1 MTAAAATTAWSE
13 RVRTA
18 LHVLLVTARYPWP
31 PRRGDQLRA
40 CQMLELLSPEHRVT
54 LLTPRPAAG
63 QPPDVVQP
71 FNQQAQEM
79 SWGSLKRSN
88 AIPPV
93 PLYCAATDA
102 QNVAA

>member
-1 MTAAAATTAWSE
+1 MTAAAATTAWAE

-63 QPPDVVQP
+63 QPPPPAAHGSAAVVTYRRRR
-71 FNQQAQEM
+71 
-79 SWGSLKRSN
+79 GSGLLGAVNGLAR
-88 AIPPV
+88 AAARGL
-93 PLYCAATDA
+93 PL
-102 QNVAA
+102 Q